1 MSDACEQDYLDIPKD
16 TAEAAVAFYT
26 ERRAAHTTPLD
37 LGTYAPT
44 NFDELKHYIQI
55 QNDYIQ
61 TQNGHIREQ
70 IRSNKEKIEPI
81 SKQPAN
87 TGMTICVPVAI
98 RHETPETI
106 ERLMEQLTAAST
118 DVENGINVVVWAN
131 AKATPSQKQFTKKQY
146 RPLYDRLRQQLA
158 NFNSDAVTQLA
169 RRLKLFTP
177 TALL

>member
-1 MSDACEQDYLDIPKD
+1 MHDKLKIRRSFKLSDACEQDYLDIPKD

-37 LGTYAPT
+37 LDTYAPT

-118 DVENGINVVVWAN
+118 DVEMASMWLFGR
-131 AKATPSQKQFTKKQY
+131 TPKPHPPKNN
-146 RPLYDRLRQQLA
+146 LRK
-158 NFNSDAVTQLA
+158 NSTG
-169 RRLKLFTP
+169 RYT
-177 TALL
+177 TACDSN